1 MNTRGLIYRILLT
14 RKLTWVYDRFYK
26 PKSLG
31 ERGELEAERF
41 LLRKGWQIIARGYST
56 ESGEVDLI
64 AVDGKTLVFV
74 EVKTRSSETQ
84 GLPVDAVDQEK
95 MRRIAEV
102 AEQFYYRHQLEGTSI
117 RFDVISILWPE
128 NSAPRIRH
136 YEQAFD
142 APRKFNGH

>member
-1 MNTRGLIYRILLT
+1 MNTRGLFHRILLT
-14 RKLTWVYDRFYK
+14 RKLTWIYDLINK
-26 PKSLG
+26 PKTLG
-31 ERGELEAERF
+31 QRGELEAERF

-74 EVKTRSSETQ
+74 EVKTRSSDTK
-84 GLPVDAVDQEK
+84 GLPADAVDESK
-95 MRRIAEV
+95 MRRISKV
-102 AEQFYYRHQLEGTSI
+102 AEEFYYRHQLDGTSM

-128 NSAPRIRH
+128 NSTPQIRH

-142 APRKFNGH
+142 APRF